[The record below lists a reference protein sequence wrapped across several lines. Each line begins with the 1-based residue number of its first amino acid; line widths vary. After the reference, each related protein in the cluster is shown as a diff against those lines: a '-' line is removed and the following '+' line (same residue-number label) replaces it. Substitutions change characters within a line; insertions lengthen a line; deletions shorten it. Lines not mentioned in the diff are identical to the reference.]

1 MYRARQ
7 RPDDVRTDLHDRA
20 RIVDILVRPNPVARA
35 GILVGLPDSL
45 NPYATLM
52 NARIRNCALV
62 LVLLTATA
70 VGTQAQYAW
79 DFGIHLG
86 GANYLGEMGGKEDPR
101 KDFIWDLKMNQ
112 TRWCVGGFARR
123 KINRLISINSGV
135 LYFRIQGSDIN
146 SQNPE
151 RVGRNL
157 NFRNNMLEGYLRG
170 EFTIFQDNDLGGRGR
185 YKTDFRLFGY
195 AGVAAFLHNPRGE
208 FTGTDTQGLNV
219 LGAGDVV
226 ALRPLKTE
234 GVDYSNLG
242 FAVPVGVGFHFTKS
256 RRHRFGWDFGWR
268 TTFTDYLDD
277 ASTTYIDQSG
287 AGTETQLM
295 FDQHPYLIDAEPG
308 ISGLQVESSN
318 GSIVGTADDPVPNQ
332 YQYGY
337 WESNGDSPDSKN
349 KRGDATHN
357 DSYLTMTFTY
367 SYVLKGQS
375 NFYRQRYSWMRGKK
389 RIGRKS
395 RAKF

>member
-1 MYRARQ
+1 
-7 RPDDVRTDLHDRA
+7 
-20 RIVDILVRPNPVARA
+20 
-35 GILVGLPDSL
+35 
-45 NPYATLM
+45 M

-62 LVLLTATA
+62 ILLTAMA
-70 VGTQAQYAW
+70 GGVKAQYAW

-101 KDFIWDLKMNQ
+101 KDFIWDLKLNQ

-123 KINRLISINSGV
+123 KLNRLVSLNTGI
-135 LYFRIQGSDIN
+135 LFFRIQGSDIN
-146 SQNPE
+146 SENPA

-157 NFRNNMLEGYLRG
+157 NFRNNMLEWYLRG

-185 YKTDFRLFGY
+185 YRTDFRLFGY
-195 AGVAAFLHNPRGE
+195 AGAALFLHNPRGE
-208 FTGTDTQGLNV
+208 YTGPSNGTLSN
-219 LGAGDVV
+219 GDIV
-226 ALRPLKTE
+226 ALQPLQTE
-234 GVDYSNLG
+234 LVDYSRLG
-242 FAVPVGVGFHFTKS
+242 LAIPVGIGFHFTKN

-277 ASTTYIDQSG
+277 ASTTYKDPTG
-287 AGTETQLM
+287 DPERELM
-295 FDQHPYLIDAEPG
+295 FDQHPYLYPSLAEYALDNDG
-308 ISGLQVESSN
+308 ADVQTLSGDVVHTPSK
-318 GSIVGTADDPVPNQ
+318 
-332 YQYGY
+332 YQYGC
-337 WESNGDSPDSKN
+337 WDTNGPSPKSEN
-349 KRGDATHN
+349 KRGDPTHN

>member
-1 MYRARQ
+1 
-7 RPDDVRTDLHDRA
+7 
-20 RIVDILVRPNPVARA
+20 
-35 GILVGLPDSL
+35 
-45 NPYATLM
+45 M
-52 NARIRNCALV
+52 NARIRNASLV
-62 LVLLTATA
+62 LLLLTATA
-70 VGTQAQYAW
+70 GGTKAQYAW
-79 DFGIHLG
+79 DFGIHIG

-123 KINRLISINSGV
+123 KINRMVSINSG
-135 LYFRIQGSDIN
+135 LLFFRLQGSDIN
-146 SQNPE
+146 SQNPA

-157 NFRNNMLEGYLRG
+157 NFRNNMLEWYLRG

-195 AGVAAFLHNPRGE
+195 AGAALFLTNPKGE
-208 FTGTDTQGLNV
+208 FTGTDAQGNGV

-226 ALRPLKTE
+226 ALRPLRTE
-234 GVDYSNLG
+234 GVDYGSLG
-242 FAVPVGVGFHFTKS
+242 FAVPVGIGFHFTKH

-277 ASTTYIDQSG
+277 ASTTYIDQRNSDP
-287 AGTETQLM
+287 ETQLM
-295 FDQHPYLIDAEPG
+295 YDQHPYLIDVGLDDPNTAAIENPG
-308 ISGLQVESSN
+308 TQVETLS
-318 GSIVGTADDPVPNQ
+318 GDIVTTPSK

-337 WESNGDSPDSKN
+337 WDSEGPSPDSKN

-367 SYVLKGQS
+367 SYVLRGQS

>member
-1 MYRARQ
+1 
-7 RPDDVRTDLHDRA
+7 
-20 RIVDILVRPNPVARA
+20 
-35 GILVGLPDSL
+35 
-45 NPYATLM
+45 M
-52 NARIRNCALV
+52 NARIRNAS
-62 LVLLTATA
+62 LVLLLLSATA
-70 VGTQAQYAW
+70 GGTQAQYAW
-79 DFGIHLG
+79 DFGFHLG

-101 KDFIWDLKMNQ
+101 KDFIWDLKLNQ

-123 KINRLISINSGV
+123 KINRMVSINTG
-135 LYFRIQGSDIN
+135 LLFFRIQGSDIN
-146 SQNPE
+146 SENPA

-157 NFRNNMLEGYLRG
+157 NFRNNMLEWYLRG

-195 AGVAAFLHNPRGE
+195 AGAALFLHNPKGE
-208 FTGTDTQGLNV
+208 FTGTDAQGNGV
-219 LGAGDVV
+219 LGSGDVV
-226 ALRPLKTE
+226 GLRPLKTE
-234 GVDYSNLG
+234 GVEYSSLG
-242 FAVPVGVGFHFTKS
+242 FAVPVGVGFHFTKR

-287 AGTETQLM
+287 SDAETQLM
-295 FDQHPYLIDAEPG
+295 YDQHPYLIDVGLDDPSTSQIIENPG
-308 ISGLQVESSN
+308 TQVETLS
-318 GSIVGTADDPVPNQ
+318 GDIVTTPSK

-337 WESNGDSPDSKN
+337 WNSTGDSPDSKN